1 MIPKVIYMCH
11 KTLDDI
17 KIYSQ
22 NWKRLNPEYEI
33 KLYDDQMC
41 LDFLLQEY
49 SEKHAE
55 VFNFIPHGPIKADFW
70 RLCIINKYGGLY
82 VDADI
87 EPIIPLSEYIEEDD
101 DFVTCI
107 SHNFTKDIYP
117 FQLNPHFILSNKD
130 NELLQKFIDI
140 YIRWYNAKIKYRYWE
155 WSICNIMQI
164 KGINEKKSQV
174 IYLNNKKYKFLLEKP
189 CLEKCEYNDVL
200 VLKNRY
206 SNYDKHNHKF
216 I

>member
-11 KTLDDI
+11 KTLDKI
-17 KIYSQ
+17 KIYSE

-41 LDFLLQEY
+41 IDFLLQEY
-49 SEKHAE
+49 SELHAE
-55 VFNFIPHGPIKADFW
+55 VFNFIPDGPIKADFW
-70 RLCIINKYGGLY
+70 RLCIVNKYGGLY
-82 VDADI
+82 IDADI

-107 SHNFTKDIYP
+107 STNFFKDRYA
-117 FQLNPHFILSNKD
+117 FQLNPHFILSN
-130 NELLQKFIDI
+130 NNNPFLQKCIDDYLEL
-140 YIRWYNAKIKYRYWE
+140 YICKVNYDYWK

-174 IYLNNKKYKFLLEKP
+174 IYLNNQKCKFLLESSSFNQ
-189 CLEKCEYNDVL
+189 CEYNDVI
-200 VLKNRY
+200 VFNNRY
-206 SNYDKHNHKF
+206 INYINHNF
-216 I
+216 T